1 MALKIIS
8 EHVSHGGV
16 IGFYEHPSIQT
27 GTVMKF
33 SVFVP
38 PQAKAGKRPALYFLA
53 GLTCTEETFMMK
65 AGALR
70 YAAEAGLIIVA
81 NDTSPRGLHLPG
93 EHVDWDFGS
102 GAGFYLD
109 AEAEPWAPHYRMY
122 SYVTREL
129 PALVEANFPID
140 PARRGISG
148 HSMGGHGALVLA
160 LKNPSLYQSV
170 SAFAPIAH
178 PMIAPWGIKAFSN
191 YLGPDQS
198 RWEAWDA
205 SLLMRKHPIPS
216 DILVDLGNA
225 DKWIADN
232 LRPDALEEAARTSG
246 QKLTLRRH
254 DGYDHSYWF
263 VQSFIPDHIE
273 WHAERL
279 NAG

>member
-1 MALKIIS
+1 MALKTIS

-16 IGFYEHPSIQT
+16 VGFYEHPSIQT
-27 GTVMKF
+27 GTPMKF

-38 PQAKAGKRPALYFLA
+38 PQAKTKKLPVLYFLA

-65 AGALR
+65 AGALK
-70 YAAEAGLIIVA
+70 YAAEAGLILVA
-81 NDTSPRGLHLPG
+81 NDTSPRGLNLPG
-93 EHVDWDFGS
+93 EHTDWDFGS

-122 SYVTREL
+122 SYVTQEL
-129 PALVEANFPID
+129 RILVEANFPI
-140 PARRGISG
+140 AIGRRGICG

-170 SAFAPIAH
+170 SALAPICH
-178 PMIAPWGIKAFSN
+178 PVIAPWGIKAFSN

-198 RWEAWDA
+198 RWQAWDA
-205 SLLMRKHPIPS
+205 SLLMRKNPYPGEV
-216 DILVDLGNA
+216 LVDLGLA

-232 LRPDALEEAARTSG
+232 LLPDALEEAAKASG
-246 QKLTLRRH
+246 QKLTFRRH
-254 DGYDHSYWF
+254 PGYDHAYWF
-263 VQSFIPDHIE
+263 VQSFIPDHIR

-279 NAG
+279 G